1 VGITIKEER
10 EEITMTDEPTK
21 DEMHKSIEPD
31 STQINAD
38 DLIGGPITVKITGVK
53 RGNREQPIQ
62 IQLEGYDRVYRP
74 GKSMR
79 RVLIA
84 ALGDDPANWLG
95 TRMTLYR
102 DDTVRFGGLVVGGVR
117 ISHLSHIEKDM
128 TFLLTA
134 TRGKRSEF
142 HIKRLDEP
150 AKPALTEAESKYV
163 ADCTKEIAAAESLE
177 ALTLISTML
186 GNKSDAV
193 KNVLRPLYAARKA
206 ELTTAE

>member
-1 VGITIKEER
+1 
-10 EEITMTDEPTK
+10 MTDEPTK

-31 STQINAD
+31 SSQINAD

-53 RGNREQPIQ
+53 RGSREQPIQ
-62 IQLEGYDRVYRP
+62 IQLDGYDRVYRP

-102 DDTVRFGGLVVGGVR
+102 DDTVRFGGIVVGGVR
-117 ISHLSHIEKDM
+117 ISHLSHVDKDM

-142 HIKRLDEP
+142 HIKRLADEP
-150 AKPALTEAESKYV
+150 AKPEPPALTEAEQSYV
-163 ADCTKEIAAAESLE
+163 TDCNKEIASAETLE
-177 ALTLISTML
+177 ALTMISKGL
-186 GNKSDAV
+186 GKKSDAV
-193 KNVLRPLYAARKA
+193 KNIMRPIYAARKA
-206 ELTTAE
+206 ELTPAPESE